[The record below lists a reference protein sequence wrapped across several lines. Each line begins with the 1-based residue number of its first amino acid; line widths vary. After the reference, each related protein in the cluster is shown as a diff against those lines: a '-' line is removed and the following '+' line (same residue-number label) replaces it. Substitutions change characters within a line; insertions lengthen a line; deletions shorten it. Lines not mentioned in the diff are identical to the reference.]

1 MRISDWS
8 SDVCSSDLWTI
19 SPDPMHRVV
28 RLNKAQTAL
37 TPDGTTTFVL
47 SSTDPGIANWIDTVS
62 LAEGWMLVRWQGVPP
77 GADASRF
84 IRDVRTVSLDALEG
98 ALPAGVPKLDL
109 AGRTAQIA
117 RRARLHAAR
126 TRAPPGAK

>member
-1 MRISDWS
+1 MR
-8 SDVCSSDLWTI
+8 
-19 SPDPMHRVV
+19 
-28 RLNKAQTAL
+28 
-37 TPDGTTTFVL
+37 G
-47 SSTDPGIANWIDTVS
+47 
-62 LAEGWMLVRWQGVPP
+62 RWQGVPP

-109 AGRTAQIA
+109 SGRTAQIA

-126 TRAPPGAK
+126 TRDALRSEEHTSELQSLMRSSYAVFCLKQTHTRLIHALPACVVSYDQRTVN

>member
-1 MRISDWS
+1 M
-8 SDVCSSDLWTI
+8 
-19 SPDPMHRVV
+19 
-28 RLNKAQTAL
+28 
-37 TPDGTTTFVL
+37 TFVL
-47 SSTDPGIANWIDTVS
+47 SATDPGIANWIDTVS

-77 GADASRF
+77 GADPSRF

-109 AGRTAQIA
+109 SERTAQIA

-126 TRAPPGAK
+126 TRSEARRVGKGWVSTCRSRGATDH